1 MSIYAYFNCHDCRQ
15 SVWLGKTLHS
25 DSGPF
30 AFQRGQSPPKHWNSP
45 QLNKVV
51 WKFLADHTGH
61 HIDVRLE
68 SDMTDEMYSYQSIG
82 GDSPGDITEEEYLKS
97 PSGWYESD

>member
-1 MSIYAYFNCHDCRQ
+1 
-15 SVWLGKTLHS
+15 LGKTLHS

-30 AFQRGQSPPKHWNSP
+30 AFQRGQSLPKHWNSP

-68 SDMTDEMYSYQSIG
+68 SDMTDEMYSYQDIG